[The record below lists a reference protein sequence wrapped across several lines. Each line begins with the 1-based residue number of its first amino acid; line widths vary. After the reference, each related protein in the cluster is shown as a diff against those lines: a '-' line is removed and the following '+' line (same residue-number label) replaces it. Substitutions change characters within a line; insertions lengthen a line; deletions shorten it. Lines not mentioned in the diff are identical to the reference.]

1 MRSRSLSLARFLVTL
16 AAVIAATAIVAD
28 ATSLTGL
35 SGAHLGA
42 GRATV
47 QACATAAITVTE
59 TGGATISGLTLSGI
73 PAACDGASLT
83 ATLLSNGYT
92 RSATGTVPTTGGS
105 MNLTVSPTVPL
116 YQSAQVN
123 IVMSGPT
130 P

>member
-1 MRSRSLSLARFLVTL
+1 
-16 AAVIAATAIVAD
+16 
-28 ATSLTGL
+28 
-35 SGAHLGA
+35 
-42 GRATV
+42 
-47 QACATAAITVTE
+47 VTE